1 MIRQLV
7 FSILLVALAMPVS
20 SAQTLSSSGFVEDSG
35 RLYHFQVVRDSVVI
49 LGEGVEGRPRVT
61 LPYGAFVDVLSRAAR
76 SGALVP
82 DTLDGD
88 GERIPFDVRVDE
100 GSRFQFATSVPMG
113 QFVLGVLGLGL
124 FGLVAGAVVWE
135 RRARKARKLRST
147 FRRRLAAAREAERAH
162 FARELHDGPVQDLC
176 AVQLALG
183 ASDAGEPAREAVNGV
198 VNELRALC
206 DQLRPASLDAFGLV
220 AALSALA
227 DRAGW
232 HTRDLQVRF
241 RADDTVRQL
250 DERLDNERQL
260 AVYRIGPEA
269 INNAIEHAGAS
280 RIEIALAVEGRHLV
294 LTVDDDGTGPPA
306 ESALELAERGH
317 YGLLGMHERAD
328 LLKGRLAVAP
338 GPLGGT
344 RVELHYPFPAHL
356 LDSAHAR

>member
-7 FSILLVALAMPVS
+7 VALSLIALASPAS
-20 SAQTLSSSGFVEDSG
+20 AAQTASSSGFVEDGG
-35 RLYHFQVVRDSVVI
+35 RLYHFEVVRDSVVI
-49 LGEGVEGRPRVT
+49 LGEGVEGRPSVT
-61 LPYGAFVDVLSRAAR
+61 LPYGAFVDVLSRAAQA
-76 SGALVP
+76 GALVP
-82 DTLDGD
+82 DTLSDD

-100 GSRFQFATSVPMG
+100 SSRFRFATSVPMG
-113 QFVLGVLGLGL
+113 QFVLGLLGLGL
-124 FGLVAGAVVWE
+124 FGLVAGAVTWE

-183 ASDAGEPAREAVNGV
+183 ASDAGEPAREAVNAV
-198 VNELRALC
+198 VSELRALC
-206 DQLRPASLDAFGLV
+206 DQLRPSSLDAFGLV

-232 HTRDLQVRF
+232 HTRDLHVRF

-260 AVYRIGPEA
+260 ALYRIGQEA
-269 INNAIEHAGAS
+269 INNAIEHAGAT
-280 RIEIALAVEGRHLV
+280 RIEVELVVDGRHLV
-294 LTVDDDGTGPPA
+294 LTVDDDGTGPPD
-306 ESALELAERGH
+306 ESALALAERGH
-317 YGLLGMHERAD
+317 YGLLGMQERAD
-328 LLKGRLAVAP
+328 LLKGRLAIAP

-344 RVELHYPFPAHL
+344 RVELHYPFPLHL
-356 LDSAHAR
+356 LDSVHVR

>member
-1 MIRQLV
+1 MTRQLV
-7 FSILLVALAMPVS
+7 PLLLLLALAMPAS
-20 SAQTLSSSGFVEDSG
+20 SAQGTRASGFVEGGG
-35 RLYHFQVVRDSVVI
+35 RLYHFEVVRDSVVI
-49 LGEGVEGRPRVT
+49 LGEGVEGRPSVT
-61 LPYGAFVDVLSRAAR
+61 LPYAAFVDVLGRAAQ

-82 DTLDGD
+82 DTLEENG
-88 GERIPFDVRVDE
+88 RVPFDLRVDE
-100 GSRFQFATSVPMG
+100 GARLRFATSLPMG
-113 QFVLGVLGLGL
+113 QFVLGLLGLGL

-135 RRARKARKLRST
+135 RRARKARKLRSA

-198 VNELRALC
+198 VSELRALC
-206 DQLRPASLDAFGLV
+206 DQLRPSSLDAFGLV

-232 HTRDLQVRF
+232 HTRDLHVTFQ
-241 RADDTVRQL
+241 ADDTTRQL

-260 AVYRIGPEA
+260 ALYRIGQEA

-280 RIEIALAVEGRHLV
+280 RIEVELVVEGRHLV
-294 LTVDDDGTGPPA
+294 LTVDDDGTGPPN
-306 ESALELAERGH
+306 ESALALAERGH
-317 YGLLGMHERAD
+317 YGLLGMQERAD
-328 LLKGRLAVAP
+328 LLKGSLAIAP

-344 RVELHYPFPAHL
+344 RVELHYPFPPHL
-356 LDSAHAR
+356 LDPAHVR

>member
-7 FSILLVALAMPVS
+7 VLLSLIALASAASAAQPVR
-20 SAQTLSSSGFVEDSG
+20 SAGFVEDGG
-35 RLYHFQVVRDSVVI
+35 RLYHFEVLRDSVVI

-61 LPYGAFVDVLSRAAR
+61 VPYGAFVEVLGRAVEA
-76 SGALVP
+76 GALVP
-82 DTLDGD
+82 DTLDGPT
-88 GERIPFDVRVDE
+88 RIPFDLRVDE
-100 GSRFQFATSVPMG
+100 ASHLRFATSVPMG

-183 ASDAGEPAREAVNGV
+183 ESDTGATAREAVNGV

-206 DQLRPASLDAFGLV
+206 DQLRPSSLDAFGLV
-220 AALSALA
+220 AALSSLA

-232 HTRDLQVRF
+232 HTRDLDVRF
-241 RADDTVRQL
+241 RADETSRQL

-260 AVYRIGPEA
+260 AVYRIGQEA
-269 INNAIEHAGAS
+269 LNNAIEHAGAT
-280 RIEIALAVEGRHLV
+280 RIEIALAVEGRYLV
-294 LTVDDDGTGPPA
+294 LTVDDDGTGPPD
-306 ESALELAERGH
+306 ETALALAERGH
-317 YGLLGMHERAD
+317 YGLLGMQERAD
-328 LLKGRLAVAP
+328 LLKGTLTVAP

-344 RVELHYPFPAHL
+344 RVELHYPFPSHL
-356 LDSAHAR
+356 LDPAHVL